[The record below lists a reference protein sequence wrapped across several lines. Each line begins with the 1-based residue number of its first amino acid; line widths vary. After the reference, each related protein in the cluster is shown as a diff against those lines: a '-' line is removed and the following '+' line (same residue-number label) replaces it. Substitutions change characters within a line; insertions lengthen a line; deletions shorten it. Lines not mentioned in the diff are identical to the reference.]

1 MPVTLVIKTPHIKLP
16 DRTFFCETTS
26 DVFQLKTYLQ
36 DQYPTKPKPTEQ
48 RLIYSGKL
56 LLDHEILKDFLR
68 DLDSEPMHT
77 IHLVY
82 TLTHSSGDVP
92 EQSTPNMTN
101 VEAGVGAADDGLR
114 LRNTVS
120 SPSSAGDQ
128 WVNNRQFTLMAGSFA
143 NQPTDSATQQMLWW
157 QQQTYAQNY
166 WAQYMQYISNTAPLN
181 QSPTPAP
188 TVAASPVQIPSPP
201 LVAAAAAAEQQDRQQ
216 QEAQQRRPPLV
227 VGGVAQEED
236 DDGGIRA
243 ARDWLD
249 WFYIGS
255 RFAILLGVMYF
266 YSSLPRFML
275 VTLIVAGI
283 YLYQK
288 AIHQRRV
295 ILLNDNAEVN
305 NNNNNNN
312 HGQAEADADR
322 ADAAE
327 ESVETESTE
336 VVATAQPSGLNIALN
351 LFIGFFTSL
360 IPEVPAPEA
369 L

>member
-1 MPVTLVIKTPHIKLP
+1 M
-16 DRTFFCETTS
+16 
-26 DVFQLKTYLQ
+26 
-36 DQYPTKPKPTEQ
+36 
-48 RLIYSGKL
+48 G
-56 LLDHEILKDFLR
+56 
-68 DLDSEPMHT
+68 
-77 IHLVY
+77 
-82 TLTHSSGDVP
+82 
-92 EQSTPNMTN
+92 
-101 VEAGVGAADDGLR
+101 
-114 LRNTVS
+114 
-120 SPSSAGDQ
+120 
-128 WVNNRQFTLMAGSFA
+128 
-143 NQPTDSATQQMLWW
+143 
-157 QQQTYAQNY
+157 
-166 WAQYMQYISNTAPLN
+166 
-181 QSPTPAP
+181 TPAP

-327 ESVETESTE
+327 ESVETESTG
-336 VVATAQPSGLNIALN
+336 VVATVQPSGLNISLKFLLRKRSERALCRTEKN
-351 LFIGFFTSL
+351 RWIISL
-360 IPEVPAPEA
+360 IRMAEHDSNVSDSFVNT
-369 L
+369 LFFD